1 MDELELKLIEEI
13 QEEDL
18 NNQQMMYDEIFKN
31 SKKGERVWQQ

>member
-31 SKKGERVWQQ
+31 SKKGEKV